1 MECWCHYNVELNV
14 VNETNKE
21 IKIQTQPYCLDDV
34 DNSVLRYYDSSLKTV
49 SPKSSEQ
56 ISELIAQEF
65 TDSAYLSHI
74 ITIDGKKFAGFDTDL
89 YEIWDYVEKTHA
101 KIDSVKKDLGSVNW
115 RDSKY
120 SVISYEGK
128 TFETDEKFLE
138 IKLIYTIVIK
148 DEADILD
155 SEKDDFTDGIKITV
169 THEVKKVM

>member
-74 ITIDGKKFAGFDTDL
+74 ITIDGKNFAGFD
-89 YEIWDYVEKTHA
+89 EKFVKVEDYVDKTQKSISA
-101 KIDSVKKDLGSVNW
+101 VKWNLGSVNW
-115 RDSKY
+115 QNSKFP
-120 SVISYEGK
+120 VISYEGK
-128 TFETDEKFLE
+128 SFETDEKSQK
-138 IKLIYTIVIK
+138 ITLIYDIVIK
-148 DEADILD
+148 DEADISD
-155 SEKDDFTDGIKITV
+155 SEKDEFTDGIKITV
-169 THEVKKVM
+169 THEVK